1 MRAGSTLP
9 AYVDSLE
16 VPTLYTMH
24 HSRMAGDALVSGRE
38 RVARAIS
45 EPTAGYQ
52 FHQDD
57 PIRGVYAPA
66 RNEVL
71 VLGRHS
77 SDLYLAV
84 QAMLRFRGETSP
96 LMAFESVVLGGEF
109 ITRAPV
115 VREAVTTGVRDHAF
129 APSTVE
135 LWREGGD
142 VDGPNHLYRIAAVCR
157 VLGIPAG
164 SRARFEWADN
174 PDYAPDP
181 DPEMEMEMEM
191 EALLDAEGVS
201 LAPKRFDGDLEQLYR
216 EIQRNGDVLPAV
228 LLPRRAYRR

>member
-1 MRAGSTLP
+1 MRPGSTLP

-24 HSRMAGDALVSGRE
+24 HSRMTGDALVSGRE
-38 RVARAIS
+38 RVARALS
-45 EPTAGYQ
+45 EPTAGYH

-77 SDLYLAV
+77 PDLYLAV

-129 APSTVE
+129 APSAVE
-135 LWREGGD
+135 LWREGAD
-142 VDGPNHLYRIAAVCR
+142 VDGTKHLYRIVAVCR
-157 VLGIPAG
+157 LLGIPAG
-164 SRARFEWADN
+164 SRARFEWAAN
-174 PDYAPDP
+174 PDYAP
-181 DPEMEMEMEM
+181 EMA
-191 EALLDAEGVS
+191 ALLDQEGLS
-201 LAPKRFDGDLEQLYR
+201 LAPTRFDGDLEQLYR
-216 EIQRNGDVLPAV
+216 EIQRNGDALPPVLI
-228 LLPRRAYRR
+228 PRRAYRR